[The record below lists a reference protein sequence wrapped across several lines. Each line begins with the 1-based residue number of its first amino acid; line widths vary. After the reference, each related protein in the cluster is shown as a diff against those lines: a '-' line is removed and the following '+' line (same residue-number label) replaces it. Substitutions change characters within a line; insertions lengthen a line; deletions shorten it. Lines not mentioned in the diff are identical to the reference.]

1 MFFFSNRNVPCGRH
15 AENWFLSTL
24 CEEGKLILKKVQIA
38 ATTYAGHT
46 GWLSTY
52 YVYDDFGM
60 QRFIIPPKAVEY
72 LAANSWTLSTDVVA
86 ELCYRYEYD
95 ARNRMIG
102 KKVPGA
108 GWVYM
113 VSDKR
118 DRPTYTQDANMRS
131 NNQWTTT
138 LYDDQNRPVSTGV
151 ISYSGI
157 RSALQALVNDRFTSA
172 SGVTTIE
179 VNFAAPDTLY
189 VNEHIPGKPVYRAKE
204 KIEFTGEFT
213 TGTGAETRTILGEA
227 TISKTNLLLN
237 YDPFPTSANFITLTV
252 NSYDDYVFSS
262 TAYSTTDT
270 GSIDN
275 SGNRYP
281 EFLPPTNS
289 LLIRGMPTHTQVR
302 VIENPSDLSA
312 GGWIETTNFYDDKG
326 RAIQTNTTNYK
337 NGIDI
342 TTMRYDFTGKVITT
356 YQVHNN
362 AAAGQA
368 LKVKTNMLYD
378 HAGRLL
384 TVKKTLDDN
393 SNTTRYLARNTYDE
407 LGQLVQKREGQKGLG
422 DTTAMEVLDNA
433 FNIRGW
439 LQGVNKDYSSGTGTR
454 WYGMELNYDY
464 GFATNQYNGNIA
476 GTQWRSRGDG
486 ERRAFGYAYDAANR
500 ILSADFN
507 QYTSSAWNKNAGLDL
522 SLTSMSYDPNGNILN
537 LSQKSWK
544 ISGSDL
550 IDSLLY
556 TYTSNSNKLL
566 NVIDIQNDTTT
577 KLGDF
582 RSSKAYMT
590 ALSNSKTNSAIDYTY
605 DGNGNLLKDRNK
617 DIGNSATSGITYNH
631 LNLPYKT
638 WVAGKGTITFIYDA
652 TGNKLEKRIYDST
665 ISKATKTTYLGGYVY
680 ENDTLQFFGHEEGR
694 IRKKR
699 DNSFVYDYFI
709 KDHLGNTRMVLTEE
723 YEQNTYPV
731 ATLETGAT
739 GVESDYYKINTGAI
753 VSNPASLPGTYA
765 NNNGNPPYNT
775 NPNSIVTA
783 TSAKMYKLNA
793 VTGDSTGLGFTIKV
807 MAGDTVSIYGRSFW
821 HSSGTTTNTHS
832 TIANDLLTILAS
844 TNAVANAGKGATSG
858 ALTGSSS
865 IPTQVSN
872 ILSSAPNV
880 SGRPKAY
887 INWMLFDERFNP
899 DSANS
904 GFDAV
909 DNTADVLKTHTQA
922 ITVGKSGFL
931 YVWVSNASNQDV
943 FFDNL
948 QVIHNKGPLL
958 EETHYYPFGLTMA
971 GISSKAAGKL
981 ENKTNKFQGQELDDD
996 LGINYYGFKW
1006 RNHDPQIGRFI
1017 QIDPLSDKYVHN
1029 STYAFSENKVTS
1041 HVELEGLEAV
1051 ETNTV
1056 MHSQNGKSTVL
1067 YTSTTKVDNP
1077 HNLGGGTLNHIT
1089 TVQENNDG
1097 SQSIRKT
1104 EVYQRTFVEK
1114 ILNAFDGLG
1123 QIQVYGSG
1131 DGSSGL
1137 GGKPDYTKPLP
1148 SVDME
1153 ALGILGDM
1161 LTKGNLGVDFK
1172 APTIEG
1178 MPDYAKQLM
1187 DMASAA
1193 TGGQSG
1199 GSMDGTQKKNDGSSP
1214 EGYKPKR
1221 PNPVKYHYDGTPA
1234 KSAKGN
1240 GQGERTSAD
1249 PSKPDTIL
1257 YENKPKQ

>member
-1 MFFFSNRNVPCGRH
+1 MKGLPFRRFLTVIIITGSISITATSQTNTPNGSTRPTATAVVASGALSSGVKVNYVRSREAVAPITSSVVFDTANYLRVKQATQFIDGLGRPLQTVVKQASPALKDMVSPVTYDSFGREQYKYLPYISTESNGSFKLDAFNAQATFMGAQYSGESIYYAETKFERSPLNRVSKSLAPGNNWGGSDRGVSMDYKINEANDSVRIWNIANDTLLYTAVDTGRNIPTSPAMYGAGQLYETYTTDEHGKSIV
-15 AENWFLSTL
+15 EYKNK
-24 CEEGKLILKKVQIA
+24 EGKIILKKVQIA
-38 ATTYAGHT
+38 ASPYPGHT
-46 GWLSTY
+46 GWLCTY
-52 YVYDDFGM
+52 YIYDDFGLL
-60 QRFIIPPKAVEY
+60 RFIIPPKAVEY
-72 LAANSWTLSTDVVA
+72 LAANSWTLSSAVAA
-86 ELCYRYEYD
+86 ELCFRNEYD
-95 ARNRMIG
+95 NRNRTIA

-108 GWVYM
+108 GWEYM
-113 VSDKR
+113 VYDRR
-118 DRPTYTQDANMRS
+118 DRIAYKQDFNMRGGNS
-131 NNQWTTT
+131 WLAT
-138 LYDDQNRPVSTGV
+138 LYDDQNREVTTGM
-151 ISYSGI
+151 ISYSGN
-157 RSALQALVNDRFTSA
+157 RSALQALLNNRFDAA
-172 SGVTTIE
+172 SSTTVA

-189 VNEHIPGKPVYRAKE
+189 VNEHIPGKPSYRAKE

-213 TGTGAETRTILGEA
+213 TGTGAETETILGAA
-227 TISKTNLLLN
+227 TISTTSILLN
-237 YDPFPTSANFITLTV
+237 YDPFPTSANFIPLTV
-252 NSYDDYVFSS
+252 SYYDSYVFTS
-262 TAYSTTDT
+262 TAYSTTNN
-270 GSIDN
+270 SNIDDG
-275 SGNRYP
+275 GNRYP
-281 EFLPPTNS
+281 ESLPSTSS
-289 LLIRGMPTHTQVR
+289 LLTRGMPTISKVR
-302 VIENPSDLSA
+302 VLENPSDLAA

-362 AAAGQA
+362 AAAGQT

-384 TVKKTLDDN
+384 TIKKTLDDN
-393 SNTTRYLARNTYDE
+393 GNTTRYLARNTYDE

-422 DTTAMEVLDNA
+422 DTSAMEVLDNT

-507 QYTSSAWNKNAGLDL
+507 QYTSSAWNKNAGLDF

-556 TYTSNSNKLL
+556 TYTSYSNKLL
-566 NVIDIQNDTTT
+566 NVIDVQNDTTT

-582 RSSKAYMT
+582 RSSKTYMT
-590 ALSNSKTNSAIDYTY
+590 TLSNSKTNSAIDYTY

-872 ILSSAPNV
+872 ILS
-880 SGRPKAY
+880 
-887 INWMLFDERFNP
+887 IC
-899 DSANS
+899 
-904 GFDAV
+904 
-909 DNTADVLKTHTQA
+909 
-922 ITVGKSGFL
+922 
-931 YVWVSNASNQDV
+931 
-943 FFDNL
+943 
-948 QVIHNKGPLL
+948 
-958 EETHYYPFGLTMA
+958 
-971 GISSKAAGKL
+971 
-981 ENKTNKFQGQELDDD
+981 
-996 LGINYYGFKW
+996 
-1006 RNHDPQIGRFI
+1006 
-1017 QIDPLSDKYVHN
+1017 
-1029 STYAFSENKVTS
+1029 
-1041 HVELEGLEAV
+1041 
-1051 ETNTV
+1051 
-1056 MHSQNGKSTVL
+1056 
-1067 YTSTTKVDNP
+1067 TKCFR
-1077 HNLGGGTLNHIT
+1077 
-1089 TVQENNDG
+1089 Q
-1097 SQSIRKT
+1097 
-1104 EVYQRTFVEK
+1104 
-1114 ILNAFDGLG
+1114 
-1123 QIQVYGSG
+1123 
-1131 DGSSGL
+1131 
-1137 GGKPDYTKPLP
+1137 
-1148 SVDME
+1148 
-1153 ALGILGDM
+1153 
-1161 LTKGNLGVDFK
+1161 
-1172 APTIEG
+1172 
-1178 MPDYAKQLM
+1178 
-1187 DMASAA
+1187 
-1193 TGGQSG
+1193 
-1199 GSMDGTQKKNDGSSP
+1199 
-1214 EGYKPKR
+1214 
-1221 PNPVKYHYDGTPA
+1221 
-1234 KSAKGN
+1234 AKG
-1240 GQGERTSAD
+1240 
-1249 PSKPDTIL
+1249 I
-1257 YENKPKQ
+1257 Y